1 MFNNLTTFNA
11 SSTMFYDLQ
20 QEIRDIFRGFGFE
33 VTGSEKFPLYNC
45 SYNKEKDLILELA
58 VAGYAKEQ
66 LEIEQ
71 NADSLII
78 KGTPRG
84 HDPDKPL
91 CLYTVQ
97 QIADK
102 PFTKIFQLT
111 HDVEVKN
118 VSLVNGILRLQIAIK
133 GAKDARKT
141 IPIG

>member
-20 QEIRDIFRGFGFE
+20 QEIRDIFRGLGFE

-78 KGTPRG
+78 KGKPRAY
-84 HDPDKPL
+84 DEDKPT

-111 HDVEVKN
+111 HDIEVKS